1 MLSSE
6 KQNRKWLVL
15 GMAGVLLSF
24 LCVALLY
31 SATVRWKGTAD
42 SLRHLDYAWQLSQGN
57 FPVWKDGTRIPAD
70 GWVGT
75 PQFVSH
81 HPPLYYAYLAPF
93 VGRAVESGGWTQG
106 VLVARLLTSLIGL
119 LCVLS
124 FAWVAWIAS
133 DGSARLALVT
143 AAFGA
148 SWVPFS
154 RVSGDVMN
162 DTMVVL
168 ATSLTMGV
176 LFLIIRR
183 GISLQRMVALACFIA
198 MGMAS
203 RATFLGIAG
212 IAIAGAGW
220 VALFRSDNR
229 SRAMQSF
236 AIGLVATVVLT
247 ALTSGWFYYW
257 NFEASGSWHRNSDQ
271 SWVASAQGRKLRGL
285 WATVTSYVP
294 YTQTFTNF
302 YGRPWI
308 KWGSVNYWAS
318 CLAAVFTGV
327 VLLISLLK
335 RRNADWLVLG
345 ILVALFGVNVFFQ
358 IWHAKGYGAFNVRYM
373 LPSMIVVALA
383 VGYAVTRFNGNLVA
397 TFFILISWAF
407 AVGNLAWYL
416 EPDGDSAATAVSR
429 IARNGFLVWYLYA
442 LLAGVG
448 AGAVLQIF
456 ALGRLRSS

>member
-1 MLSSE
+1 MLRDE
-6 KQNRKWLVL
+6 KQNRKWFAL

-31 SATVRWKGTAD
+31 SMTVGWKGTAD
-42 SLRHLDYAWQLSQGN
+42 SLRHLDYAWQLSQGH
-57 FPVWKDGTRIPAD
+57 FPVWKEGTKIPAN
-70 GWVGT
+70 GWQGT

-93 VGRAVESGGWTQG
+93 VGQAVESGGWTQG
-106 VLVARLLTSLIGL
+106 VFVARLLTSLIGA

-124 FAWVAWIAS
+124 FAWVAWLAS

-168 ATSLTMGV
+168 ATSLTIGV
-176 LFLIIRR
+176 LLLIIRR
-183 GISLQRMVALACFIA
+183 GITLHWMVALACFIA
-198 MGMAS
+198 IGMAS
-203 RATFLGIAG
+203 RATFLGIAFL
-212 IAIAGAGW
+212 AIGGAGW
-220 VALFRSDNR
+220 VALFRSDDR
-229 SRAMQSF
+229 KRALQFF
-236 AIGLVATVVLT
+236 AIGLITAVALT
-247 ALTSGWFYYW
+247 LLTSGWFYYW

-271 SWVASAQGRKLRGL
+271 SWVAEAQGRKLRGL
-285 WATVTSYVP
+285 WATVTSFTP
-294 YTQTFTNF
+294 YIQTFTNF

-308 KWGSVNYWAS
+308 KWGSLNYWVS
-318 CLAAVFTGV
+318 CFATVFTAAVLLNAV
-327 VLLISLLK
+327 VE
-335 RRNADWLVLG
+335 RRKADWLVLG
-345 ILVALFGVNVFFQ
+345 IMFALFGINVFFQ

-383 VGYAVTRFNGNLVA
+383 VGYAATRFNGNAVA
-397 TFFILISWAF
+397 TAFILVGWAF

-416 EPDGDSAATAVSR
+416 APNGDSVATAVSR
-429 IARNGFLVWYLYA
+429 IARNGFPVWYLYV
-442 LLAGVG
+442 LLTGVGVG
-448 AGAVLQIF
+448 AALQIF
-456 ALGRLRSS
+456 SLDRMRRS